1 MAYYDPS
8 SWIGSGDQLVEAVE
22 RRIRLH
28 KRARPRAS
36 RLGKTY
42 SPPNS
47 IELSVSIGETNE
59 MLRLTEWV
67 DTAGKIN
74 IDLTDDGSILRQGH
88 FNHSGHHNPNG
99 TDIPPPNHIHF
110 PTMKLPNL
118 RRHPAYAYPVRANC
132 NYIEALV
139 RYCADTNIQ
148 IEGAKIPWIP
158 GRAK

>member
-1 MAYYDPS
+1 
-8 SWIGSGDQLVEAVE
+8 
-22 RRIRLH
+22 
-28 KRARPRAS
+28 
-36 RLGKTY
+36 
-42 SPPNS
+42 
-47 IELSVSIGETNE
+47 